1 MLEREKMQILTHNR
15 ITSIRTTI
23 TSCKNASLRTKGETS
38 KNLQMDGFMQIIR
51 FLRYIQIELRII
63 G

>member
-23 TSCKNASLRTKGETS
+23 TSSKNASLRTKGETS
-38 KNLQMDGFMQIIR
+38 KNLQMDGFMQII
-51 FLRYIQIELRII
+51 
-63 G
+63 